1 MLPPA
6 SSYGIKCD
14 ESMDLRL
21 LWPTSTAIIK
31 VPDKVGRQT
40 HGRTSKFWKELFY
53 YAVSHAHRSIAVRLG
68 GRLENSDEFVL
79 SVIDRPEKKNE
90 GTAAENGI
98 LEAVQLLLEVGA
110 DINSLNTR
118 GACSHW

>member
-1 MLPPA
+1 
-6 SSYGIKCD
+6 
-14 ESMDLRL
+14 
-21 LWPTSTAIIK
+21 
-31 VPDKVGRQT
+31 
-40 HGRTSKFWKELFY
+40 
-53 YAVSHAHRSIAVRLG
+53 VSHAHRSIAVRLG

-90 GTAAENGI
+90 MLGTAAENGI

-118 GACSHW
+118 GTCSHWKGFENTVLSSRPSRIIVKSV